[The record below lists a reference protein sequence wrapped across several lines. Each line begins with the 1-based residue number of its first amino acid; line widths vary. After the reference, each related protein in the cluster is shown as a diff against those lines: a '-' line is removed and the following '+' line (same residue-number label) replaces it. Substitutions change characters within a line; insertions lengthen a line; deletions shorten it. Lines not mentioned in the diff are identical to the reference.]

1 MRASLQPSW
10 RSIFSGTWLDFTP
23 ESDLK
28 SFFSPI
34 HETNW
39 MMRRAMSDFLLD
51 SLVSESFPV
60 PDSSVCGS
68 VVGDSLSFER
78 RSSSLGGDLR
88 FASFE

>member
-34 HETNW
+34 HETK
-39 MMRRAMSDFLLD
+39 MEDATGDERLLA
-51 SLVSESFPV
+51 
-60 PDSSVCGS
+60 
-68 VVGDSLSFER
+68 
-78 RSSSLGGDLR
+78 R
-88 FASFE
+88 FAGFRVVSCS